1 MPEINWYPGHM
12 AKTRRLL
19 EEQIRSVDAV
29 IELCDARAPMAT
41 RNPELLRLC
50 QNKSR
55 FLALNKADLSDDAA
69 TKRWVEFFRGQGTPA
84 VRFQAVG
91 GGGRKEM
98 IGLIEKAAKPAV
110 DRMLA
115 RGAKKTARVMVV
127 GIPNVGK
134 STFINRLRGT
144 GVAKAG
150 DRPGVTRASQWV
162 KIGPYLELL
171 DTPGMLWP
179 KLANQ
184 QQAQLLS
191 YIGSV
196 KDEILDTE
204 SLSCGLLSLLLRLC
218 PTQTMARY
226 KLPPDAPELPGDAL
240 LEAACRGRGWL
251 LSGGRFDTDRAA
263 ALVLDEFRAG
273 KIARVTLEHP
283 EDFASGG
290 DHHA

>member
-19 EEQIRSVDAV
+19 EEQLRSVDAV

-41 RNPELLRLC
+41 RNPELEKLC
-50 QNKSR
+50 RNKSR
-55 FLALNKADLSDDAA
+55 FLALNKADLADEAL
-69 TKRWVEFFRGQGTPA
+69 TKAWIARFRQDGTPA

-91 GGGRKEM
+91 GGGRKE
-98 IGLIEKAAKPAV
+98 IFSLIERAAKPAV
-110 DRMLA
+110 ERMKA
-115 RGAKKTARVMVV
+115 RGAMKTVRVMVV

-134 STFINRLRGT
+134 STFINRLRGS
-144 GVAKAG
+144 GIAKAG
-150 DRPGVTRASQWV
+150 DRPGVTRANQWV

-179 KLANQ
+179 KLENQ
-184 QQAQLLS
+184 EQARILA

-204 SLSCGLLSLLLRLC
+204 ELSCNLLRMLADII
-218 PTQTMARY
+218 PQALAARY
-226 KLPPDAPELPGDAL
+226 KLPEDFRSMTGPEL
-240 LEAACRGRGWL
+240 LEAACKGRGWL
-251 LSGGRFDTDRAA
+251 LSGGRFDTSRAS

-273 KIARVTLEHP
+273 KIGKLTLERP
-283 EDFASGG
+283 
-290 DHHA
+290 